1 MSINNRLLMAGLIC
15 TSISSSLFG
24 SPTKADDKKGFYLT
38 IGGGLAAIQ
47 DSEWDDR
54 RGATTYSGELQH
66 DSGFSSELGVGYDYG
81 RSSLEITW
89 VRNSGDL
96 DAISVDQAG
105 IAVAV
110 SGGVTQDGV
119 FVTGLYELTE
129 NTDSKITPYI
139 GAGVGINKTEW
150 DNITV
155 AGSNVG
161 GGWVSNVA
169 GQLKVGTAVEIS
181 ETNDFYLEGVY
192 SLQGGYTVDKF
203 EYGSVNTWG
212 IRTGFKFKI

>member
-1 MSINNRLLMAGLIC
+1 MPFKNRILTAGI
-15 TSISSSLFG
+15 ISASLSTVLFA
-24 SPTKADDKKGFYLT
+24 SQTKADDKEGWYLT
-38 IGGGLAAIQ
+38 IGGGLAAVQ

-54 RGATTYSGELQH
+54 RGNTAYSGELQH
-66 DSGFSSELGVGYDYG
+66 DNGFSSELGVGYDYG

-89 VRNSGDL
+89 ARNTGDL

-129 NTDSKITPYI
+129 NFDSKITPYI
-139 GAGVGINKTEW
+139 GAGIGINKTEW

-161 GGWVSNVA
+161 GGWVSNFA
-169 GQLKVGTAVEIS
+169 GQLKVGTAVEMN
-181 ETNDFYLEGVY
+181 ETSDFYIEGVY
-192 SLQGGYTVDKF
+192 SLQGGYTVDDF
-203 EYGSVNTWG
+203 EYGSVDAWS
-212 IRTGFKFKI
+212 IRAGLKFRM

>member
-1 MSINNRLLMAGLIC
+1 MSFNKRPLIAGLIC
-15 TSISSSLFG
+15 TAISSSLFV
-24 SPTKADDKKGFYLT
+24 SQTKADDKKGFYLT

-54 RGATTYSGELQH
+54 RGSTAYSGELQH
-66 DSGFSSELGVGYDYG
+66 DSGFSGELGVGYDYG
-81 RSSLEITW
+81 RSSIEVTW
-89 VRNSGDL
+89 ARNSGDL

-119 FVTGLYELTE
+119 FVTGLYDLTE
-129 NTDSKITPYI
+129 NSDSKITPYL
-139 GAGVGINKTEW
+139 GAGLGINKTEW

-169 GQLKVGTAVEIS
+169 GQVKVGTAVKMS
-181 ETNDFYLEGVY
+181 ETNALYLEGVY
-192 SLQGGYTVDKF
+192 SLQGGYTVDNF

-212 IRTGFKFKI
+212 IRTGFKFRI

>member
-1 MSINNRLLMAGLIC
+1 MSFNNRLLMAGLIC
-15 TSISSSLFG
+15 TSISSALFG

-54 RGATTYSGELQH
+54 RGATIYSGELQH
-66 DSGFSSELGVGYDYG
+66 DSGFSGELGVGYDYG
-81 RSSLEITW
+81 RSSIEITW
-89 VRNSGDL
+89 ARNSGDL
-96 DAISVDQAG
+96 DAITVDQAG

-169 GQLKVGTAVEIS
+169 GQVKVGTAVEMS

-192 SLQGGYTVDKF
+192 SLQGGYTVDNF

-212 IRTGFKFKI
+212 IRTGFKFRI

>member
-1 MSINNRLLMAGLIC
+1 MSFKKRPLIAGLIY
-15 TSISSSLFG
+15 TAISSSLFI
-24 SPTKADDKKGFYLT
+24 SQTKADDKKGFYLT

-54 RGATTYSGELQH
+54 RGSTAYSGELQH
-66 DSGFSSELGVGYDYG
+66 DSGFSGELGVGYDYG
-81 RSSLEITW
+81 RSSIEITW
-89 VRNSGDL
+89 ARNSGDL

-119 FVTGLYELTE
+119 FVTGLYELIE

-169 GQLKVGTAVEIS
+169 GQVKVGTAVKMS
-181 ETNDFYLEGVY
+181 ETNDLYLEGVY
-192 SLQGGYTVDKF
+192 SLQGGYTVDNF

-212 IRTGFKFKI
+212 IRTGFKFRI

>member
-1 MSINNRLLMAGLIC
+1 MSFNNRLLMAGLIC
-15 TSISSSLFG
+15 TSLTSSLFG
-24 SPTKADDKKGFYLT
+24 TPTKADDKKGFYLT

-47 DSEWDDR
+47 DSKWDDR
-54 RGATTYSGELQH
+54 RGSTAYSGELQH
-66 DSGFSSELGVGYDYG
+66 DSGFSGELGAGYDYG
-81 RSSLEITW
+81 RSSIEITW

-96 DAISVDQAG
+96 EAISVDQAG
-105 IAVAV
+105 VAVAV

-169 GQLKVGTAVEIS
+169 GLVKVGTAVEMS
-181 ETNDFYLEGVY
+181 ETNDFYIEGVY
-192 SLQGGYTVDKF
+192 SLQGGYTVDNF
-203 EYGSVNTWG
+203 EYGSVNSWG
-212 IRTGFKFKI
+212 IRTGLKFRL

>member
-1 MSINNRLLMAGLIC
+1 MSFNNRILMTGLIC
-15 TSISSSLFG
+15 ASISNSFFG
-24 SPTKADDKKGFYLT
+24 SPIKADDKKGFYLT

-54 RGATTYSGELQH
+54 RGATAYSGELQH
-66 DSGFSSELGVGYDYG
+66 DSGFSGELGIGYDYG
-81 RSSLEITW
+81 RSSIEITW
-89 VRNSGDL
+89 ARNSGDL

-129 NTDSKITPYI
+129 NTDSKIAPYI

-169 GQLKVGTAVEIS
+169 GQVKVGTAVKMS
-181 ETNDFYLEGVY
+181 EKNDFYLEGVY
-192 SLQGGYTVDKF
+192 SLQGGYTVDNF

-212 IRTGFKFKI
+212 IRTGFKFGI

>member
-1 MSINNRLLMAGLIC
+1 MAINNRLFIAGLVC
-15 TSISSSLFG
+15 TSLSSALFG
-24 SPTKADDKKGFYLT
+24 PPTNADDKKGFYLT

-47 DSEWDDR
+47 DSGWDDR
-54 RGATTYSGELQH
+54 RGSTAYSGELQH

-81 RSSLEITW
+81 RYSLEITW
-89 VRNSGDL
+89 ARNTGDL

-105 IAVAV
+105 TAVAV
-110 SGGVTQDGV
+110 SGGVTQDGL

-129 NTDSKITPYI
+129 NTDSKIVPYI
-139 GAGVGINKTEW
+139 GAGIGINKTEW

-169 GQLKVGTAVEIS
+169 GQVKVGTAVEIGES
-181 ETNDFYLEGVY
+181 SDFYLEGIY
-192 SLQGGYTVDKF
+192 SLQGGYTVSSF
-203 EYGSVNTWG
+203 EYGSVDAWS
-212 IRTGFKFKI
+212 IRSGLKFRI